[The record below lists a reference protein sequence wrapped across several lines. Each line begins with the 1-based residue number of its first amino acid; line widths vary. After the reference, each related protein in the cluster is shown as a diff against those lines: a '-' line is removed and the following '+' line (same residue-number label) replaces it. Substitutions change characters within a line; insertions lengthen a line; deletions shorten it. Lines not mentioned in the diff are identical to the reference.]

1 MSSTRFSHI
10 DSLRAIAALLVI
22 WMHTSEQFVLIATPS
37 IQDRL
42 HDFAALI
49 DVGRIGV
56 VIFFAVSGFVIP
68 SSLRGER
75 RESCREFL
83 IKRLF
88 RLYPVYWFSIP
99 FGLITFWYIWGKD
112 ISLSSILW
120 NLTMLQEAMGH
131 PSVQGQYWTLQTEL
145 AFYVLCV
152 VLFVQGVLRSP
163 TVLIGLIFAFST
175 FTLLPLL
182 VAFVGHPLP
191 YTPDPVLTM
200 LSLHL
205 SIMFWG
211 ALFRMWYD
219 GQALPVLAKLSVF
232 GFVGLWAVFA
242 GVAVTY
248 YMVKVDPDIK
258 VIHFFIPYAIGIVT
272 FLALATVCKLNWA
285 WLAWLGAISYSLY
298 LFHPVV
304 MYSMVWVI
312 QNCHIEWLQHWYT
325 GAYMAV
331 ALLGTIGMSALTY
344 KYIELPAIR
353 MGNALARRSRTPVQ
367 IVPQA
372 GVLK

>member
-1 MSSTRFSHI
+1 
-10 DSLRAIAALLVI
+10 
-22 WMHTSEQFVLIATPS
+22 
-37 IQDRL
+37 
-42 HDFAALI
+42 
-49 DVGRIGV
+49 
-56 VIFFAVSGFVIP
+56 
-68 SSLRGER
+68 
-75 RESCREFL
+75 
-83 IKRLF
+83 
-88 RLYPVYWFSIP
+88 
-99 FGLITFWYIWGKD
+99 
-112 ISLSSILW
+112 
-120 NLTMLQEAMGH
+120 
-131 PSVQGQYWTLQTEL
+131 
-145 AFYVLCV
+145 
-152 VLFVQGVLRSP
+152 
-163 TVLIGLIFAFST
+163 
-175 FTLLPLL
+175 
-182 VAFVGHPLP
+182 
-191 YTPDPVLTM
+191 
-200 LSLHL
+200 
-205 SIMFWG
+205 
-211 ALFRMWYD
+211 
-219 GQALPVLAKLSVF
+219 
-232 GFVGLWAVFA
+232 
-242 GVAVTY
+242 
-248 YMVKVDPDIK
+248 MVKVDPDIK